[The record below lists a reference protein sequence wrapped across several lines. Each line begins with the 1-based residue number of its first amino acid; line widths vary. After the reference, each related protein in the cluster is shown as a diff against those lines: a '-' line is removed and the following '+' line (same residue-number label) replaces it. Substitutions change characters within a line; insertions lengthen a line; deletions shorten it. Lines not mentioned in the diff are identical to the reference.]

1 MFARMV
7 FTRLKP
13 NQTAQFKETFERKV
27 LPLLKKQ
34 KGFKEVIT
42 LTTPGS
48 NDVVGISFWDRREDA
63 EAYNTSVYPDII
75 NELTALIEGNPR
87 VQNCEVFN
95 STLHNIIPA
104 AKSAA

>member
-1 MFARMV
+1 MFARMI

-34 KGFKEVIT
+34 RGFREVIS

-48 NDVVGISFWDRREDA
+48 NDIVGISFWDRKEDA
-63 EAYNTSVYPDII
+63 EAYSNSVYPEVI
-75 NELTALIEGNPR
+75 NELTPLIENNPR
-87 VQNCEVFN
+87 VQNCEVSS
-95 STLHNIIPA
+95 STLQNI
-104 AKSAA
+104 SAARSAA

>member
-1 MFARMV
+1 MFARMI

-34 KGFKEVIT
+34 KGFREVIT

-48 NDVVGISFWDRREDA
+48 NDVVGISFWDRKEDA
-63 EAYNTSVYPDII
+63 EAYNTSVYPEVIS
-75 NELTALIEGNPR
+75 ELTALIDGNPR
-87 VQNCEVFN
+87 VQNCQVSN
-95 STLHNIIPA
+95 STMHNIPA